1 MDIIKLNPRPAMM
14 AFCLRPRLHSD
25 EESEESS
32 PPSASFI
39 SSPGDS
45 DVFLKESAFGSFNSD
60 ASSLI
65 WPQVSPRRLRF
76 RSSSSSRSSQV
87 SSSSESDKPSRQGS
101 VKRIVR
107 SLSAILRPSSEG
119 DDLEL
124 VLQPTASLLHD
135 VGEALLHVY
144 RSNTFPS
151 EGLCAF
157 HQKLTVLVMSGGG
170 ASLTGTWRH
179 QVVPTGTRLVAV
191 RVASPRDGDRVA
203 ALLTAWSCLYAT
215 TLPLLQALLAPVT
228 SLDVRRDVL
237 QAFRDSVLPYAGLP
251 SALAPVHSTSPST
264 RWRLKQ
270 MLLLLARLEPCECRL
285 SFENCEGETKE
296 TQESS
301 QERGDVEEEEMRGEE
316 SSSVTKLSH
325 TTEALGLLLQAE
337 MESTHLARPVLQR
350 LLHLH
355 HGGESDF
362 WASHELQQRPSSGVR
377 LEVPSSPRPLLV
389 RNLSSVDTLE
399 DLLRSAALR

>member
-1 MDIIKLNPRPAMM
+1 
-14 AFCLRPRLHSD
+14 
-25 EESEESS
+25 
-32 PPSASFI
+32 
-39 SSPGDS
+39 
-45 DVFLKESAFGSFNSD
+45 
-60 ASSLI
+60 
-65 WPQVSPRRLRF
+65 
-76 RSSSSSRSSQV
+76 
-87 SSSSESDKPSRQGS
+87 
-101 VKRIVR
+101 
-107 SLSAILRPSSEG
+107 
-119 DDLEL
+119 
-124 VLQPTASLLHD
+124 
-135 VGEALLHVY
+135 
-144 RSNTFPS
+144 
-151 EGLCAF
+151 
-157 HQKLTVLVMSGGG
+157 MSGGG

-215 TLPLLQALLAPVT
+215 TLPMLQALLAPFT

-237 QAFRDSVLPYAGLP
+237 QAFRDSVLPYAALP
-251 SALAPVHSTSPST
+251 SALVSVHSISPST

-285 SFENCEGETKE
+285 PIETQSCEGGTRE
-296 TQESS
+296 TQASRR
-301 QERGDVEEEEMRGEE
+301 ERGNRGDGEEEEMREE

-337 MESTHLARPVLQR
+337 MESMNLTRPVLQR

-362 WASHELQQRPSSGVR
+362 WASPDLQQRPSSGVR
-377 LEVPSSPRPLLV
+377 LEVPSLPRPLLV
-389 RNLSSVDTLE
+389 RNISSVDTLE

>member
-1 MDIIKLNPRPAMM
+1 MMD
-14 AFCLRPRLHSD
+14 FCLRPRLHSD
-25 EESEESS
+25 EESEESL
-32 PPSASFI
+32 PPSASLL

-45 DVFLKESAFGSFNSD
+45 DVFLKESAFGSFNSG

-124 VLQPTASLLHD
+124 MLQPTASLLHE

-144 RSNTFPS
+144 RSNTFPT
-151 EGLCAF
+151 EGLNAF
-157 HQKLTVLVMSGGG
+157 HQKLTALVMSGGG

-191 RVASPRDGDRVA
+191 RVASPRDGDRVT
-203 ALLTAWSCLYAT
+203 ALLTAWSSLYAT
-215 TLPLLQALLAPVT
+215 TLPLLQALLAPFT

-237 QAFRDSVLPYAGLP
+237 QAFRDSVLPYAALP
-251 SALAPVHSTSPST
+251 SALVSVHSTSPST

-285 SFENCEGETKE
+285 PIETQNCEGETKE
-296 TQESS
+296 MQESS
-301 QERGDVEEEEMRGEE
+301 RERGSRGNGEEEDMRGEE

-337 MESTHLARPVLQR
+337 MESTNVTRPVLQR

-355 HGGESDF
+355 HGGENDF
-362 WASHELQQRPSSGVR
+362 WASHDLQQRPSSGVR

-389 RNLSSVDTLE
+389 RNLSSVETLE

>member
-1 MDIIKLNPRPAMM
+1 MMD
-14 AFCLRPRLHSD
+14 FCLRPRLQSD
-25 EESEESS
+25 EESEESL
-32 PPSASFI
+32 PPSASLL

-45 DVFLKESAFGSFNSD
+45 DVFLKESAFGSFNSS

-65 WPQVSPRRLRF
+65 WPQLSPRRLRI
-76 RSSSSSRSSQV
+76 RSSSSRSSQV

-107 SLSAILRPSSEG
+107 SLSAILRHSSDG

-124 VLQPTASLLHD
+124 MLQPTASLLHEL
-135 VGEALLHVY
+135 GEALLHVY
-144 RSNTFPS
+144 RSNTFPT
-151 EGLCAF
+151 EGLSAF

-215 TLPLLQALLAPVT
+215 TLPLLQALLAPFT

-237 QAFRDSVLPYAGLP
+237 QAFRDSVLPYAALP
-251 SALAPVHSTSPST
+251 SALVSVHSISPST

-285 SFENCEGETKE
+285 PIESQSYEGGTRE
-296 TQESS
+296 TQASS
-301 QERGDVEEEEMRGEE
+301 RERGNIGDGEEEEMRGEE
-316 SSSVTKLSH
+316 SSSVTRLSH
-325 TTEALGLLLQAE
+325 TTDALGLLLQAE
-337 MESTHLARPVLQR
+337 MESMNLTRPVLQR

-355 HGGESDF
+355 HGGENDF
-362 WASHELQQRPSSGVR
+362 WASHDLQQRPSSGVR
-377 LEVPSSPRPLLV
+377 LEVPSLPRPLLV